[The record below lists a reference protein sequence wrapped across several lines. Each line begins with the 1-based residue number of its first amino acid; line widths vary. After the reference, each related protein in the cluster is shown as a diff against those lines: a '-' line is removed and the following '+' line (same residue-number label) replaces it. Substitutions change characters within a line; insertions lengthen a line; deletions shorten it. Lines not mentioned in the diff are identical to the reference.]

1 MIVDRYYYHQLN
13 VQEQAIYK
21 AFYKGLMA
29 HEELIPIPI
38 KGVLPSEVFGKI
50 YKAMTKDNPLIYYV
64 NQSTCKMATDGLG
77 HTAICPQYFYSQDKV
92 KEFNRKIQDT
102 VNQLAGDLHLIEG
115 SEYEKELKIHDWF
128 CKNIKYDHQG
138 TDLADPHRVIFSHNI
153 IGVFAKQTAQCEG
166 IAKAMKVLLNALDM
180 KCIVAMGEAGQG
192 NDWGPHA
199 WNIVNIDGKA
209 YQADVTWDIG
219 DSVGGKIS
227 YEYFNVTDRFM
238 KKTHKAEDDLP
249 KCK

>member
-102 VNQLAGDLHLIEG
+102 VNQLAGDLHLTEG

-180 KCIVAMGEAGQG
+180 KCI
-192 NDWGPHA
+192 
-199 WNIVNIDGKA
+199 
-209 YQADVTWDIG
+209 
-219 DSVGGKIS
+219 
-227 YEYFNVTDRFM
+227 
-238 KKTHKAEDDLP
+238 
-249 KCK
+249 